1 MTDEQILKSLE
12 CCSTGESICFMCPLY
27 NKTAHCVDDLAK
39 GTLDLINR
47 QKAEIKGLH
56 KENKILS
63 VNADTAFQDG
73 LNENRDLF
81 KKEVEAE
88 IKAETIKEFA
98 KKLCENRVANDPV
111 VIAANVELKQMTEV
125 LNEDL

>member
-1 MTDEQILKSLE
+1 MTLEQIIKALE
-12 CCSTGESICFMCPLY
+12 HCSNNGHCQECVFNDRRDATCINNLMCH
-27 NKTAHCVDDLAK
+27 A
-39 GTLDLINR
+39 LDLINR
-47 QKAEIKGLH
+47 QKAEIEGLH

-88 IKAETIKEFA
+88 IKAETMKEFA
-98 KKLCENRVANDPV
+98 KKLCEHRVENDPV
-111 VIAANVELKQMTEV
+111 VIAVNVELKQMTEA
-125 LNEDL
+125 LNEN

>member
-1 MTDEQILKSLE
+1 MRDKKRIKPFLEELQNIWEQV
-12 CCSTGESICFMCPLY
+12 P
-27 NKTAHCVDDLAK
+27 DDLAK
-39 GTLDLINR
+39 GALDLINR

-111 VIAANVELKQMTEV
+111 VIAVNVELKQMTEV